1 MKEVPFSFIKELI
14 ALGFSI
20 ETETEIIRYVRRN
33 LRRMDDLARRAYE
46 GEVTDFP
53 ICRLRPLGRLGVLIW
68 KLTEI
73 RRQYESTGVPAAVI
87 DDTFSDIILRQKLFW
102 QKNGR
107 VGLSRTD
114 CVWLRHLVNA
124 KIFKLGVLQ
133 YQMFKMLYL
142 EQGKGG
148 SEMFM
153 ISETQK
159 ERLPAGV
166 PVLNVHIQEGAD
178 LSPELVAGS
187 LQTAK
192 EFFTRYFPVTQ
203 FKALICYSWL
213 LHSGLKDLLPSDSR
227 IIQFA
232 KNFEVIS
239 QTNDDTQAIE
249 RIFGK
254 RFRRKADYP
263 QETRLQRGALRDRSK
278 LGYALGVIYL
288 DQGGL
293 NDVK

>member
-1 MKEVPFSFIKELI
+1 MKEVPFSFIKELNT
-14 ALGFSI
+14 LGFSI
-20 ETETEIIRYVRRN
+20 ETETEIIRYVQRN
-33 LRRMDDLARRAYE
+33 LRRMADLARTSYD
-46 GEVTDFP
+46 GEVPDFP
-53 ICRLRPLGRLGVLIW
+53 ICKLRPLGRLAVLIW

-73 RRQYESTGVPAAVI
+73 RHRYESNGVTAAVI
-87 DDTFSDIILRQKLFW
+87 DDTFSDISLRQKLFW

-107 VGLSRTD
+107 VGLSRAD

-124 KIFKLGVLQ
+124 RIFKLGVLQ
-133 YQMFKMLYL
+133 YQMFKMFYL
-142 EQGKGG
+142 ELSEDG
-148 SEMFM
+148 SQMFM

-178 LSPELVAGS
+178 LSPELVAAS

-192 EFFTRYFPVTQ
+192 EFFSRYFPDTR

-232 KNFEVIS
+232 KNFEIIS
-239 QTNDDTQAIE
+239 EINDDTQAVE

-263 QETRLQRGALRDRSK
+263 QQTRLQCGALRDPSK

-288 DQGGL
+288 D
-293 NDVK
+293 

>member
-1 MKEVPFSFIKELI
+1 M
-14 ALGFSI
+14 
-20 ETETEIIRYVRRN
+20 
-33 LRRMDDLARRAYE
+33 
-46 GEVTDFP
+46 
-53 ICRLRPLGRLGVLIW
+53 
-68 KLTEI
+68 
-73 RRQYESTGVPAAVI
+73 
-87 DDTFSDIILRQKLFW
+87 
-102 QKNGR
+102 
-107 VGLSRTD
+107 
-114 CVWLRHLVNA
+114 
-124 KIFKLGVLQ
+124 GVLQ
-133 YQMFKMLYL
+133 YQMFKMFYL
-142 EQGKGG
+142 EQGKDG
-148 SEMFM
+148 SEMFI

-178 LSPELVAGS
+178 LSPELVAAS

-192 EFFTRYFPVTQ
+192 EFFSRYFPDTR

-232 KNFEVIS
+232 KNFEIIS
-239 QTNDDTQAIE
+239 EINDDTQAVE

-263 QETRLQRGALRDRSK
+263 QQTRLQRGALRDRSK

-288 DQGGL
+288 D
-293 NDVK
+293 